1 LLDGNPDTLLFG
13 DDSLQRWLISGHGRI
28 QRPMNDTT
36 DAAALFAPLWRR
48 KWLILIIGVL
58 VALASYVYYKGQ
70 PSVYAASTQ
79 LNLASGN
86 EEQGVLGNQGK
97 IGVAK
102 AALSNAATIITSG
115 MVAEEAHRILRAEHA
130 KGGKGKVR
138 AKISA
143 SGSDIVTI
151 TAEVHGAKAAARL
164 ANAYAR
170 AYIRRE
176 RVAYVRA
183 VKKAM
188 RNTHQ
193 QLRRIE
199 LAAAGPHTGKGS
211 KTPSSLSG
219 TALTQAASL
228 ATKLNQ
234 LESDLLVQSIQQI
247 SPARAKT
254 AELVEPMPKKNAIFG
269 FAIGVVLAA
278 LIAFIAERFDRS
290 LRGLSDIEAV
300 LRAPILTALPTV
312 TAPVTHVDGR
322 PAPAGP
328 LIEPVRRLNTTLRLR
343 GAPTHE
349 GAPPRVIL
357 CTSAQDG
364 DGKST
369 VVANLAIVRRD
380 AGDKVAV
387 IEADFRRPVLAKLLD
402 VSGELG
408 LADVLAGTR
417 AVWDVLQTVPSMATA
432 GADARQGA
440 GNGAT
445 IVQTRTTGSLSVLLG
460 GGSTGASPLLG
471 DHAFTELVSSMSEE
485 FDCVLIDAPSPLEV
499 SDAIPLFSA
508 VEGILVVARVRRTR
522 DVSAERLTELLAL
535 PSSAPVLGVVAN
547 DVSNRELT
555 RSGFATGRSRSR
567 WSRSPIRR

>member
-1 LLDGNPDTLLFG
+1 
-13 DDSLQRWLISGHGRI
+13 
-28 QRPMNDTT
+28 MNDTT
-36 DAAALFAPLWRR
+36 DAATLFAPLWRR

-58 VALASYVYYKGQ
+58 VALASYVYYKHQ
-70 PSVYAASTQ
+70 PSIYAASTQ

-86 EEQGVLGNQGK
+86 EEQGLLGNQSK
-97 IGVAK
+97 IGVGK
-102 AALSNAATIITSG
+102 AALSDAATIITSG
-115 MVAEEAHRILRAEHA
+115 VVAEEAHRILRAEHA

-138 AKISA
+138 AKIS
-143 SGSDIVTI
+143 STGSDIVTI

-170 AYIRRE
+170 AYITRE
-176 RVAYVRA
+176 RVVYVRA

-199 LAAAGPHTGKGS
+199 LAAAGPHKGKSS
-211 KTPSSLSG
+211 KGASSLSG

-234 LESDLLVQSIQQI
+234 LESDLLVESIQQI
-247 SPARAKT
+247 SPAKAKT
-254 AELVEPMPKKNAIFG
+254 AELVEPMPKQNAIFG

-290 LRGLSDIEAV
+290 LRGLSDIETV

-312 TAPVTHVDGR
+312 RTPVTHVGGR
-322 PAPAGP
+322 PAPSSP
-328 LIEPVRRLNTTLRLR
+328 LIEPVRRLHTTLRLR
-343 GAPTHE
+343 GTPAHE

-357 CTSAQDG
+357 CTSPQGG

-369 VVANLAIVRRD
+369 VVANLAIVKRD
-380 AGDKVAV
+380 AGEKVAV

-417 AVWDVLQTVPSMATA
+417 TVWDVLQTVPAVGLAASVDSRET
-432 GADARQGA
+432 A
-440 GNGAT
+440 GNGST
-445 IVQTRTTGSLSVLLG
+445 MVQTRTTGSLSVLLG
-460 GGSTGASPLLG
+460 AGATGDPPPLASR
-471 DHAFTELVSSMSEE
+471 AFTDLVSSMSEE

-508 VEGILVVARVRRTR
+508 VEGVLIVARVRHTR

-535 PSSAPVLGVVAN
+535 PSTAPVLGAVAN
-547 DVSNRELT
+547 DVSNRELI
-555 RSGFATGRSRSR
+555 RSGFATGHSRSR
-567 WSRSPIRR
+567 WPRSSIRR

>member
-1 LLDGNPDTLLFG
+1 
-13 DDSLQRWLISGHGRI
+13 
-28 QRPMNDTT
+28 MNDTT

-58 VALASYVYYKGQ
+58 VALASYVYYKHQ

-86 EEQGVLGNQGK
+86 EEQSLLGDQSKLGVGK
-97 IGVAK
+97 AT
-102 AALSNAATIITSG
+102 LSNAATIITSG
-115 MVAEEAHRILRAEHA
+115 VVGEEAHKILRAEHA

-138 AKISA
+138 AKTSA

-164 ANAYAR
+164 ANAYAL

-176 RVAYVRA
+176 RTAYVRA
-183 VKKAM
+183 VKKAI

-199 LAAAGPHTGKGS
+199 LASAGPHKGKSS
-211 KTPSSLSG
+211 KTASSLSG

-234 LESDLLVQSIQQI
+234 LESDLLVQSILQI
-247 SPARAKT
+247 SPAKAKT

-312 TAPVTHVDGR
+312 TSPVTHVDGR

-328 LIEPVRRLNTTLRLR
+328 LIEPVRRLHTTLQLR
-343 GAPTHE
+343 GTPTHE

-357 CTSAQDG
+357 CTSPQDG

-369 VVANLAIVRRD
+369 VVADLAIVKRD
-380 AGDKVAV
+380 AGERVVV

-402 VSGELG
+402 VSGEYG
-408 LADVLAGTR
+408 LADVLAGSR
-417 AVWDVLQTVPSMATA
+417 AVWDVLQTVPSLAVAASA
-432 GADARQGA
+432 GSRET
-440 GNGAT
+440 GNGTT

-460 GGSTGASPLLG
+460 GGSTGNPPSLG
-471 DHAFTELVSSMSEE
+471 DRAFTDLVSAMSEE

-499 SDAIPLFSA
+499 SDAIPLFSV
-508 VEGILVVARVRRTR
+508 VEGVLVVARVRHTR

-535 PSSAPVLGVVAN
+535 PSTAPVLGAVAN

-555 RSGFATGRSRSR
+555 RSGFSTGHSRPR
-567 WSRSPIRR
+567 WPRSPIRR